1 MPKYDAPFWRRVL
14 GRARPGI
21 LMGTLRRLVE
31 NQEQKATLELTD
43 SLAEHGVLESLLE
56 ASKPGFGGSDMPA
69 GLDYLLRSPWR
80 YPPLRW
86 GSRFG
91 RRFEPSLF
99 YGALSSHAL
108 FSEAAYYRLL
118 FLEGME
124 TPFSERVISQF
135 SVFEALYR
143 TDKGHDLS
151 AAPFLRHEAALR
163 HPADYSACQAL
174 GTELR
179 ERGIEAITYLSART
193 ERAEL
198 NVALFSPAALRS
210 RKHLRPRHGLCETR
224 PEAVSF
230 RLSGTLHVYPRD
242 QFLYEGRL
250 PMPA

>member
-1 MPKYDAPFWRRVL
+1 VPKYDGPFWRRVL
-14 GRARPGI
+14 GRARPRV

-43 SLAEHGVLESLLE
+43 SLAEHDVLESLLE
-56 ASKPGFGGSDMPA
+56 GSKPAYAGGAIPA
-69 GLDYLLRSPWR
+69 GLDYLLRTPWR
-80 YPPLRW
+80 YPPLPW

-99 YGALSSHAL
+99 YGALSTHAL
-108 FSEAAYYRLL
+108 LSEAAYYRLL
-118 FLEGME
+118 FLEGMT
-124 TPFSERVISQF
+124 TPFGDRVISQF
-135 SVFEALYR
+135 TIFEALYR
-143 TDKGHDLS
+143 TEEGYDLS
-151 AAPFLRHEAALR
+151 AGPFSRHESALR

-193 ERAEL
+193 EGTEL

-230 RLSGTLHVYPRD
+230 RLSGSLHVYRRE

-250 PMPA
+250 PLPA